1 MIAGCAAMSDDRVV
15 SQLDFSGKRHIG
27 VMLIL
32 LSAFLYSPVGI
43 FSKAVDADSWSII
56 FWRGA
61 VAAPAG
67 ILFLLVIGKLDAEW
81 CRLRRN
87 ARFSL
92 VVIALQAAAT
102 AAFIASF
109 KLTSVANVAL
119 IWGASPVFAAVI
131 GWLWL
136 RERVTKS
143 FLVAV
148 GLVVAGNAVI
158 VLGSASGQGGSGLA
172 GDALALLMTVLL
184 VTSTI
189 VYRHCPDMPSTL
201 PTVAATLVLM
211 LVASALSSPFAVPLD
226 EIIISALGGITF
238 VMACIT
244 LFEGAKYLAPG
255 ETALLCITE
264 IPWAIILAIL
274 VLAEYPSAQTMTGG
288 AVIMAAVLW
297 YQWRALRSG

>member
-1 MIAGCAAMSDDRVV
+1 MSKHSLSKSD
-15 SQLDFSGKRHIG
+15 DFSGKRHIG

-32 LSAFLYSPVGI
+32 LSAFLYSPVGV
-43 FSKAVDADSWSII
+43 FSKGVDADSWSII

-61 VAAPAG
+61 LAAPAG
-67 ILFLLVIGKLDAEW
+67 ILYLMVIGKLVAEW

-92 VVIALQAAAT
+92 LVITLQAGAT

-119 IWGASPVFAAVI
+119 IWGASPVIAAVM
-131 GWLWL
+131 GWLLL
-136 RERVTKS
+136 REPVANS

-148 GLVVAGNAVI
+148 ALVVAGNAVI
-158 VLGSASGQGGSGLA
+158 VFGSASGHSGSGLA

-184 VTSTI
+184 VSTI
-189 VYRHCPDMPSTL
+189 IIYRHCPDMPSTL

-211 LVASALSSPFAVPLD
+211 LVALFFSSPFAVPLD
-226 EIIISALGGITF
+226 EIMISALGGITF
-238 VMACIT
+238 VMACVT

-274 VLAEYPSAQTMTGG
+274 VLADYPTMQTMTGG
-288 AVIMAAVLW
+288 TIIMAAVLW
-297 YQWRALRSG
+297 YQWRAFRNA

>member
-1 MIAGCAAMSDDRVV
+1 MSKHSLSKSD
-15 SQLDFSGKRHIG
+15 DFSGKRHIG

-32 LSAFLYSPVGI
+32 LSAFLYSPVGV
-43 FSKAVDADSWSII
+43 FSKGVDADSWSII
-56 FWRGA
+56 FWRGV
-61 VAAPAG
+61 VAAPVG
-67 ILFLLVIGKLDAEW
+67 ILYLMVIGKLSAEW

-92 VVIALQAAAT
+92 LVIALQASAT

-119 IWGASPVFAAVI
+119 IWGASPVIAAVM
-131 GWLWL
+131 GWLLL
-136 RERVTKS
+136 REPVANS

-148 GLVVAGNAVI
+148 ALVVAGNAVI
-158 VLGSASGQGGSGLA
+158 VFGSASGQSGSGLA

-184 VTSTI
+184 VSTTI
-189 VYRHCPDMPSTL
+189 IYRHCPDMPSTL

-211 LVASALSSPFAVPLD
+211 LVALFFSSPLAVPLD
-226 EIIISALGGITF
+226 EIMISALGGITF
-238 VMACIT
+238 VMACVT

-274 VLAEYPSAQTMTGG
+274 VLADYPTMQTMTGG
-288 AVIMAAVLW
+288 TIIMAAVLW
-297 YQWRALRSG
+297 YQWRALRNA

>member
-1 MIAGCAAMSDDRVV
+1 MSKHSLSKSD
-15 SQLDFSGKRHIG
+15 DFSGKRHIG

-32 LSAFLYSPVGI
+32 LSAFLYSPVGV
-43 FSKAVDADSWSII
+43 FSKGVDVDSWSII
-56 FWRGA
+56 FWRGV

-67 ILFLLVIGKLDAEW
+67 ILYLMVIGKLGAEW

-92 VVIALQAAAT
+92 LVIALQAGAT

-119 IWGASPVFAAVI
+119 IWGASPVIAAVM
-131 GWLWL
+131 GWLLL
-136 RERVTKS
+136 REPVANS

-148 GLVVAGNAVI
+148 ALVVAGNAVI
-158 VLGSASGQGGSGLA
+158 VFGSASGQSGSGLA

-184 VTSTI
+184 VSTTI
-189 VYRHCPDMPSTL
+189 IYRHCPDMTSTL

-211 LVASALSSPFAVPLD
+211 LVALFFSSPFAVPLD
-226 EIIISALGGITF
+226 EIMISALGGITF
-238 VMACIT
+238 VMACVT

-274 VLAEYPSAQTMTGG
+274 VLADYPTMQTMTGG
-288 AVIMAAVLW
+288 TIIMAAVLW
-297 YQWRALRSG
+297 YQWRAFRNA

>member
-1 MIAGCAAMSDDRVV
+1 MSKHSLSKSD
-15 SQLDFSGKRHIG
+15 DFSGKQHIG

-32 LSAFLYSPVGI
+32 LSAFLYSPVGV
-43 FSKAVDADSWSII
+43 FSKGVDADSWSII
-56 FWRGA
+56 FWRGV
-61 VAAPAG
+61 VAAPVG
-67 ILFLLVIGKLDAEW
+67 ILYLMVIGKLSAEW

-92 VVIALQAAAT
+92 LVIALQASAT

-119 IWGASPVFAAVI
+119 IWGASPVIAAVM
-131 GWLWL
+131 GWLLL
-136 RERVTKS
+136 REPVANS

-148 GLVVAGNAVI
+148 ALVVAGNAVI
-158 VLGSASGQGGSGLA
+158 VFGSASGQSGSGLA

-184 VTSTI
+184 VSTTI
-189 VYRHCPDMPSTL
+189 IYRHCPDMPSTL

-211 LVASALSSPFAVPLD
+211 LVALFFSSPLAVPLD
-226 EIIISALGGITF
+226 EIMISALGGITF
-238 VMACIT
+238 VMACVT

-274 VLAEYPSAQTMTGG
+274 VLADYPTMQTMTGG
-288 AVIMAAVLW
+288 TIIMAAVLW
-297 YQWRALRSG
+297 YQWRALRNA

>member
-1 MIAGCAAMSDDRVV
+1 MSED
-15 SQLDFSGKRHIG
+15 SLSKSYDFSGKRHIG

-32 LSAFLYSPVGI
+32 LSAFLYSPVGV
-43 FSKAVDADSWSII
+43 FSKGVDADSWSII
-56 FWRGA
+56 FWRGV

-67 ILFLLVIGKLDAEW
+67 ILYLVIIGKLGAEW
-81 CRLRRN
+81 CRLQRN

-92 VVIALQAAAT
+92 LVITLQACAT

-119 IWGASPVFAAVI
+119 IWGASPVIAAVT
-131 GWLWL
+131 GWLLL

-158 VLGSASGQGGSGLA
+158 VFGSASGQSGSGLA

-184 VTSTI
+184 VSSTI
-189 VYRHCPDMPSTL
+189 IYRHCPDMPSTL

-211 LVASALSSPFAVPLD
+211 PASLLLSSPFTVPLD
-226 EIIISALGGITF
+226 EILISALGGITF
-238 VMACIT
+238 IMACVT

-264 IPWAIILAIL
+264 IPWAVILAIL
-274 VLAEYPSAQTMTGG
+274 VLAEYPSTQTMTGG
-288 AVIMAAVLW
+288 TVIMAAVLW
-297 YQWRALRSG
+297 YQWRALRSV

>member
-1 MIAGCAAMSDDRVV
+1 MSDDRVA
-15 SQLDFSGKRHIG
+15 SQLDFAGKRHIG

-43 FSKAVDADSWSII
+43 FSKGVDADSWSII
-56 FWRGA
+56 FWRGV

-67 ILFLLVIGKLDAEW
+67 VLYLMVIGKLGGEW
-81 CRLRRN
+81 CRLQRN
-87 ARFSL
+87 ARFCLL
-92 VVIALQAAAT
+92 VVVLQACAT
-102 AAFIASF
+102 AAYIASF

-119 IWGASPVFAAVI
+119 IWGASPVIAALI
-131 GWLWL
+131 GWLL
-136 RERVTKS
+136 LGEAITKS

-158 VLGSASGQGGSGLA
+158 VFGSASGQVASGLS
-172 GDALALLMTVLL
+172 GDGLALLMTVLL
-184 VTSTI
+184 VSSTI
-189 VYRHCPDMPSTL
+189 VYRYRPDMPSTL

-211 LVASALSSPFAVPLD
+211 LVAPLLSSPFTVPLD
-226 EIIISALGGITF
+226 EIVISALGGVSF

-274 VLAEYPSAQTMTGG
+274 VLAEYPSAETMAGG

-297 YQWRALRSG
+297 YQWRALRSA

>member
-1 MIAGCAAMSDDRVV
+1 MSKHSLSKSD
-15 SQLDFSGKRHIG
+15 DFSGKRHIG

-32 LSAFLYSPVGI
+32 LSAFLYSPVGV
-43 FSKAVDADSWSII
+43 FSKGVDADSWSII

-61 VAAPAG
+61 LAAPAG
-67 ILFLLVIGKLDAEW
+67 ILYLMVIGKLVAEW

-92 VVIALQAAAT
+92 LVITLQAGAT

-119 IWGASPVFAAVI
+119 IWGASPVIAAVM
-131 GWLWL
+131 GWLLL
-136 RERVTKS
+136 REPVANS

-148 GLVVAGNAVI
+148 ALVVAGNAVI
-158 VLGSASGQGGSGLA
+158 VFGSASGQSGSGLA
-172 GDALALLMTVLL
+172 GDAPALLMTVLL
-184 VTSTI
+184 VSTTI
-189 VYRHCPDMPSTL
+189 IYRHCPDMPSTL

-211 LVASALSSPFAVPLD
+211 LVALFFSSPFAVPLD
-226 EIIISALGGITF
+226 EIMISALGGITF
-238 VMACIT
+238 VMACVT

-274 VLAEYPSAQTMTGG
+274 VLADYPTMQTMTGG
-288 AVIMAAVLW
+288 TIIMAAVLW
-297 YQWRALRSG
+297 YQWRAFRNA

>member
-1 MIAGCAAMSDDRVV
+1 MSKHSLSKSD
-15 SQLDFSGKRHIG
+15 DFSGKRHIG

-32 LSAFLYSPVGI
+32 LSAFLYSPVGV
-43 FSKAVDADSWSII
+43 FSKGVDADSWSII

-61 VAAPAG
+61 LAAPAG
-67 ILFLLVIGKLDAEW
+67 ILYLMVIGKLVAEW

-92 VVIALQAAAT
+92 LVITLQAGAT

-119 IWGASPVFAAVI
+119 IWGASPVIAAVM
-131 GWLWL
+131 GWLLL
-136 RERVTKS
+136 REPVANS

-148 GLVVAGNAVI
+148 ALVVAGNAVI
-158 VLGSASGQGGSGLA
+158 VFGSASGQSGSGLA

-184 VTSTI
+184 VSTI
-189 VYRHCPDMPSTL
+189 IIYRHCPDMPSTL

-211 LVASALSSPFAVPLD
+211 LVALFFSSPFAVPLD
-226 EIIISALGGITF
+226 EIMISALGGITF
-238 VMACIT
+238 VMACVT

-274 VLAEYPSAQTMTGG
+274 VLADYPTMQTMTGG
-288 AVIMAAVLW
+288 TIIMAAVLW
-297 YQWRALRSG
+297 YQWRAFRNA

>member
-1 MIAGCAAMSDDRVV
+1 MNDNRVV
-15 SQLDFSGKRHIG
+15 SLLDFSGKRHIG

-32 LSAFLYSPVGI
+32 LSAFLYSPVGV
-43 FSKAVDADSWSII
+43 FSKGVNADSWSII
-56 FWRGA
+56 FWRGTL
-61 VAAPAG
+61 AAPAG
-67 ILFLLVIGKLDAEW
+67 IFYLMVIGKLGGEW
-81 CRLRRN
+81 CRLQRN

-92 VVIALQAAAT
+92 LVITLQACAT

-119 IWGASPVFAAVI
+119 IWGASPVIAAVI
-131 GWLWL
+131 GWLLL

-148 GLVVAGNAVI
+148 CLVVGGNAAI
-158 VLGSASGQGGSGLA
+158 VFGSASGQSGSQLA

-184 VTSTI
+184 VSQI
-189 VYRHCPDMPSTL
+189 IIYRHCPDMPTTL
-201 PTVAATLVLM
+201 PIVAATLVLM
-211 LVASALSSPFAVPLD
+211 LVAAALSSPFAVPLD
-226 EIIISALGGITF
+226 EILISALGGITF

-244 LFEGAKYLAPG
+244 LFEGAKYLVPG

-274 VLAEYPSAQTMTGG
+274 VLAEYPSPWTMLGG
-288 AVIMAAVLW
+288 TIIMASVLW
-297 YQWRALRSG
+297 YQWRALRNG

>member
-1 MIAGCAAMSDDRVV
+1 MSDDRVV
-15 SQLDFSGKRHIG
+15 SKLDFSGKRHIG

-32 LSAFLYSPVGI
+32 LSAFLYSPVGV
-43 FSKAVDADSWSII
+43 FSKGVDADSWSII

-61 VAAPAG
+61 LAAPAG
-67 ILFLLVIGKLDAEW
+67 IFYLMVTGKLGDEW
-81 CRLRRN
+81 CRLQRN
-87 ARFSL
+87 TRFSL
-92 VVIALQAAAT
+92 LVITLQVCAT

-119 IWGASPVFAAVI
+119 IWGASPVIAAVI
-131 GWLWL
+131 GWLLL

-158 VLGSASGQGGSGLA
+158 VFGSASGQSGSGLA
-172 GDALALLMTVLL
+172 GAALALLMTVLL
-184 VTSTI
+184 VSSTI
-189 VYRHCPDMPSTL
+189 IYRHCPDMPSTL

-211 LVASALSSPFAVPLD
+211 LVTPALSSPFAVPLD
-226 EIIISALGGITF
+226 EILISALGGIIF

-274 VLAEYPSAQTMTGG
+274 VLAEYPTVQTMTGG
-288 AVIMAAVLW
+288 TVIMTAVLW

>member
-1 MIAGCAAMSDDRVV
+1 MSDDRVV

-32 LSAFLYSPVGI
+32 LSAFLYSPVGV
-43 FSKAVDADSWSII
+43 FSKGVDADSWSII
-56 FWRGA
+56 FWRGV

-67 ILFLLVIGKLDAEW
+67 ILYLVIIGKLGGEW

-87 ARFSL
+87 ARLSFPL
-92 VVIALQAAAT
+92 IALQACAT

-119 IWGASPVFAAVI
+119 VWGASPVIAAVI
-131 GWLWL
+131 GWLLL

-158 VLGSASGQGGSGLA
+158 VFGSASGQSSSGLA
-172 GDALALLMTVLL
+172 GDALALLMTVLF
-184 VTSTI
+184 VSSTI
-189 VYRHCPDMPSTL
+189 IYRHCPDMPSTL
-201 PTVAATLVLM
+201 PTVAATLVLI
-211 LVASALSSPFAVPLD
+211 LVALLFSSPFAVPLD
-226 EIIISALGGITF
+226 EILISALGGITF
-238 VMACIT
+238 VMACVT

-274 VLAEYPSAQTMTGG
+274 VLADYPTMQTMTGG
-288 AVIMAAVLW
+288 TIIMAAVLW
-297 YQWRALRSG
+297 YQWRALRNA

>member
-1 MIAGCAAMSDDRVV
+1 MSKHSLSKSD
-15 SQLDFSGKRHIG
+15 DFSGKRHIG

-32 LSAFLYSPVGI
+32 LSAFLYSPVGV
-43 FSKAVDADSWSII
+43 FSKGVDADSWSII
-56 FWRGA
+56 FWRGV

-67 ILFLLVIGKLDAEW
+67 ILYLMVIGKLSAEW

-92 VVIALQAAAT
+92 LVIALQASAT

-119 IWGASPVFAAVI
+119 IWGASPVIAAVM
-131 GWLWL
+131 GWLLL
-136 RERVTKS
+136 REPVANS

-148 GLVVAGNAVI
+148 ALVVAGNAVI
-158 VLGSASGQGGSGLA
+158 VFGSASGQSGSGLA

-184 VTSTI
+184 VSTTI
-189 VYRHCPDMPSTL
+189 IYRHCPDMPSTL

-211 LVASALSSPFAVPLD
+211 LVALFFSSPLAVPLG
-226 EIIISALGGITF
+226 EIMISALGGITF
-238 VMACIT
+238 VMACVT

-274 VLAEYPSAQTMTGG
+274 VLADYPTMQTMTGG
-288 AVIMAAVLW
+288 TIIMAAVLW
-297 YQWRALRSG
+297 YQWRALRNA

>member
-1 MIAGCAAMSDDRVV
+1 MSKHSLSKSD
-15 SQLDFSGKRHIG
+15 DFSGKRHIG

-32 LSAFLYSPVGI
+32 LSAFLYSPVGV
-43 FSKAVDADSWSII
+43 FSKGVDADSWSII
-56 FWRGA
+56 FWRGV
-61 VAAPAG
+61 VAAPVG
-67 ILFLLVIGKLDAEW
+67 ILYLKVIGKLSAEW

-92 VVIALQAAAT
+92 LVIALQASAT

-119 IWGASPVFAAVI
+119 IWGASPVIAAVM
-131 GWLWL
+131 GWLLL
-136 RERVTKS
+136 REPVANS

-148 GLVVAGNAVI
+148 ALVVAGNAVI
-158 VLGSASGQGGSGLA
+158 VFGSASGQSGSGLA

-184 VTSTI
+184 VSTTI
-189 VYRHCPDMPSTL
+189 IYRHCPDMPSTL

-211 LVASALSSPFAVPLD
+211 LVALFFSSPLAVPLD
-226 EIIISALGGITF
+226 EIMISALGGITF
-238 VMACIT
+238 VMACVT

-274 VLAEYPSAQTMTGG
+274 VLADYPTMQTMTGG
-288 AVIMAAVLW
+288 TIIMAAVLW
-297 YQWRALRSG
+297 YQWRALRNA